1 MDKSGKNITGRAYAM
16 LDVKQTIEIDG
27 KDYEIMENDYINNIK
42 PYIDKVVKGTQ
53 GFGTE
58 DAIKNDEIVEIYCD
72 ECESYF
78 DGQLS

>member
-53 GFGTE
+53 GNTLRV
-58 DAIKNDEIVEIYCD
+58 KMMKDELLAYKIER
-72 ECESYF
+72 
-78 DGQLS
+78 